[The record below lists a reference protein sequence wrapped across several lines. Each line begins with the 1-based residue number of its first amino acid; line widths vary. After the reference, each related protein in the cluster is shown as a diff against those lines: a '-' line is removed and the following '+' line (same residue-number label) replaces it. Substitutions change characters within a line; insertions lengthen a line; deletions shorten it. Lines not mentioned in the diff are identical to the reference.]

1 MGRQNN
7 TSTEEIRRIK
17 VLDRS
22 RPLTKNHSIPI
33 IELAIKSLQ
42 SVEGWKI
49 LELEYRMSLRKLVLG
64 AKTSPEGARVEQKMG
79 ENRCT
84 LYSSARFTAN
94 FD

>member
-7 TSTEEIRRIK
+7 TSTEEIRRIE

-22 RPLTKNHSIPI
+22 RHLTKNHSKPI
-33 IELAIKSLQ
+33 IELAKKSLQ

-64 AKTSPEGARVEQKMG
+64 AKTSPEGARVEKKM
-79 ENRCT
+79 
-84 LYSSARFTAN
+84 
-94 FD
+94 